1 MDDGEKDGIHSI
13 KVNPYCGLKCKIMS
27 HVIFAGSRNEE
38 IIRVVIL
45 CKSLR
50 LHFSW
55 AAVVVIGVDFIAA
68 SVGSIF
74 GINSA
79 SLTTQLLTYF
89 HLLSCL

>member
-1 MDDGEKDGIHSI
+1 
-13 KVNPYCGLKCKIMS
+13 MS
-27 HVIFAGSRNEE
+27 HVIFAESRNEE

-55 AAVVVIGVDFIAA
+55 AAVVVIGVGFIAA

-79 SLTTQLLTYF
+79 SLTTQLLTYL